1 MDDSKL
7 YPRAPIAASA
17 LSEPIIHQK
26 DRAARVARIFY
37 TIMQDTST
45 QTRLEKTLAHYVA
58 MQTLPDNI
66 AICRSSL
73 QEISLEFEKQGM
85 VTQLDGPVHPWL
97 IATTSADAMRKK
109 HVKVLFVIHLDVVPG
124 ANEAQFDVHITK
136 DRIYGRGVY
145 DMKFAAACVKEMI
158 TDFAKENTLQS
169 FDFGVL
175 ITTDE
180 EKGGQDGVGNFLTHD
195 WSCDIA
201 IVPDGGWNWSLEAR
215 AKGFIYIYLTSNGR
229 SAHSSRP
236 WTGDNPISRLSP
248 AIDQITKQFPNTDQ
262 YGTIVSVNSV
272 ESSTSG
278 IYHTTQIPNWA
289 KAGISVRA
297 YTEEEMSDAVAIIQ
311 KIAAEH
317 SVETSVTLHDPPVT
331 LMKEN
336 PLVQEFIAT
345 ATRVHGQPIK
355 FSDAL
360 ASSDARYLARYNIPT
375 VVMYPDG
382 GDHHGPGEWLLRT
395 DLYKYFTLCKTFVEK
410 VAQTGPTA
418 TKTSRLRKL
427 LTPLN
432 RR

>member
-1 MDDSKL
+1 
-7 YPRAPIAASA
+7 
-17 LSEPIIHQK
+17 
-26 DRAARVARIFY
+26 
-37 TIMQDTST
+37 MQEKTT
-45 QTRLEKTLAHYVA
+45 QTRLEKTLARYVA

-66 AICRSSL
+66 AICRVSL
-73 QEISLEFEKQGM
+73 QEISLELEKLGM

-97 IATTSADAMRKK
+97 IATTSAASMRRKR
-109 HVKVLFVIHLDVVPG
+109 VKVLFVIHLDVVPG
-124 ANEAQFDVHITK
+124 ANEAHFDMRITK

-145 DMKFAAACVKEMI
+145 DMKFAAACVKEMVA
-158 TDFAKENTLQS
+158 DFAQEKSLQTY
-169 FDFGVL
+169 DFGVL

-195 WSCDIA
+195 WGCDIA
-201 IVPDGGWNWSLEAR
+201 IVPDGGWNWSIEAR
-215 AKGFIYIYLTSNGR
+215 AKGFVYIYLTSNGR

-248 AIDQITKQFPNTDQ
+248 ALDDITKHFPNTDQ
-262 YGTIVSVNSV
+262 YGTIVSINSV
-272 ESSTSG
+272 ETSTSG

-297 YTEEEMSDAVAIIQ
+297 YTEQELSDAVAIIQ
-311 KIAAEH
+311 KVAAAH
-317 SVETSVTLHDPPVT
+317 SVEASVTLHDPPVA

-345 ATRVHGQPIK
+345 ATKVHGQPIN

-360 ASSDARYLARYNIPT
+360 ASSDARYLARYDIPT

-382 GDHHGPGEWLLRT
+382 GDHHGPGEWLLRQ
-395 DLYKYFTLCKTFVEK
+395 DLYKYFMLCKTYVMQVAHVADEQEK
-410 VAQTGPTA
+410 TS
-418 TKTSRLRKL
+418 KTSRLRKL
-427 LTPLN
+427 LTPIN